1 MDTNPYLI
9 WAPHLDFF
17 AAIIG
22 YLTLFFGA
30 CFLLEWVWE
39 NSETI
44 KDIRSS
50 LQSGNYKKVL
60 LYVVITGICLAWL
73 LFPAWAHWL

>member
-22 YLTLFFGA
+22 YLTLLFGA
-30 CFLLEWVWE
+30 GALLKGVWE

-50 LQSGNYKKVL
+50 LQRGNYKRVL